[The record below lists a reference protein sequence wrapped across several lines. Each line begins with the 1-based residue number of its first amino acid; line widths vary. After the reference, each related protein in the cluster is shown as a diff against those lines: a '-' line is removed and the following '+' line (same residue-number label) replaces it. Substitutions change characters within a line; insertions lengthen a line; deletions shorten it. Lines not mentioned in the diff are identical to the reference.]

1 MNFVHAIIGE
11 LSTNYIVMYQGKYI
25 FSQIMDWVV
34 RYQFNQCVARY
45 EGEYWVKHFTCWEQ
59 FLALT
64 FGQLTHRKSLRDIV
78 VCLSAHREKLYHFG
92 FRSLPA
98 RNTFAHA
105 NEERDWRIWRDY
117 AALLIQEAGTLYAKD
132 HPDDLELNGPAYVID
147 STTIELCLRLFPWAR
162 LVKKR
167 AAVKLHL
174 ELNLAGNIP
183 SFFDF
188 SSGKEPDV
196 FFLDR
201 IAFEAGAYYAFDR
214 GHVDYRRLYAIHRAA
229 AFFVTRAKD
238 NMSFR
243 RLYSH
248 AVDKSAGV
256 RCDQTIVLKGYKARK
271 DYPEYL
277 RRIKYYDA
285 ETDQLYIFL
294 TNNFELDAF
303 TIALLYKHRWQ
314 IELFFKWVKQRL
326 NIEVFWGRS
335 ENAVKTQI
343 CTALCAYLLVAI
355 LKKRLGVE
363 RNSYE
368 ILQIL
373 TVSQFDK
380 KPLGKLISEFIPP
393 EENEQVQKQ
402 AKLWDY

>member
-1 MNFVHAIIGE
+1 MH
-11 LSTNYIVMYQGKYI
+11 QGKFV

-45 EGEYWVKHFTCWEQ
+45 HGEYWVKNFTCWEQ
-59 FLALT
+59 FLAMA
-64 FGQLTHRKSLRDIV
+64 FGQLARRESLRDIV
-78 VCLSAHREKLYHFG
+78 VCLNAHHEKLYHFG
-92 FRSLPA
+92 FRSPLVRTTLA
-98 RNTFAHA
+98 YA
-105 NEERDWRIWRDY
+105 NERRDWRIYRDY
-117 AALLIQEAGTLYAKD
+117 AQLLIQEARKLYAKD
-132 HPDDLELNGPAYVID
+132 HPFNLDLDGTAYVID
-147 STTIELCLRLFPWAR
+147 STTIELCLNLFPWAR

-174 ELNLAGNIP
+174 GLSLSGNIP

-201 IAFEAGAYYAFDR
+201 VSFESGAYYIMDR
-214 GHVDYRRLYAIHRAA
+214 GYVDYRRLFTIHQAG

-248 AVDKSAGV
+248 PVDKTTGA
-256 RCDQTIVLKGYKARK
+256 RCDQTIALKGYKARK
-271 DYPEYL
+271 AYPEHL

-285 ETDQLYIFL
+285 ETDQMYVFL
-294 TNNFELDAF
+294 TNNFTLDA
-303 TIALLYKHRWQ
+303 TIIALLYKYRWQ
-314 IELFFKWVKQRL
+314 IELFFKWVKQHL
-326 NIEVFWGRS
+326 NIQSFWGRS
-335 ENAVKTQI
+335 ENALKTQI
-343 CTALCAYLLVAI
+343 CIALCAYLLVAI
-355 LKKRLGVE
+355 MKKHLGVE

-373 TVSQFDK
+373 SVSQFDK
-380 KPLGKLISEFIPP
+380 KPLGKLISEFVLP
-393 EENEQVQKQ
+393 EELEQAQKQ

>member
-1 MNFVHAIIGE
+1 
-11 LSTNYIVMYQGKYI
+11 
-25 FSQIMDWVV
+25 MDWVV

-45 EGEYWVKHFTCWEQ
+45 RGEYWIKRFTCWEQ
-59 FLALT
+59 FLALV
-64 FGQLTHRKSLRDIV
+64 FGQLSQRKSLRDIV
-78 VCLSAHREKLYHFG
+78 VCLGAHREKLYHFG
-92 FRSLPA
+92 FRSPPA

-117 AALLIQEAGTLYAKD
+117 AAVLIAEARKRYAGD
-132 HPDDLELNGPAYVID
+132 HQDDLDLNGPAYVID

-201 IAFEAGAYYAFDR
+201 IAFEAGAYYAMDR
-214 GHVDYRRLYAIHRAA
+214 GYVDYGRLYAIHRAA

-248 AVDKSAGV
+248 TVDKSTGV
-256 RCDQTIVLKGYKARK
+256 RCDQTIVLRGYKARK
-271 DYPEYL
+271 DYPEHL

-285 ETDQLYIFL
+285 GTGQMYVFL
-294 TNNFELDAF
+294 TNNFDLDAP
-303 TIALLYKHRWQ
+303 TVALLYKYRWQ
-314 IELFFKWVKQRL
+314 IELFFKWVKQHL
-326 NIEVFWGRS
+326 SIEVFWGRS

-355 LKKRLGVE
+355 MKKNLDIT

-373 TVSQFDK
+373 NISLFDK
-380 KPLGKLISEFIPP
+380 KPLSQLISEFVPT
-393 EENEQVQKQ
+393 EETEQAQKQ

>member
-1 MNFVHAIIGE
+1 
-11 LSTNYIVMYQGKYI
+11 
-25 FSQIMDWVV
+25 MDYVV

-45 EGEYWVKHFTCWEQ
+45 HGEYWVKNFTCWEQ
-59 FLALT
+59 FLAMA
-64 FGQLTHRKSLRDIV
+64 FGQLSRRESLRDIV
-78 VCLSAHREKLYHFG
+78 VCLNAHREKLYHFG
-92 FRSLPA
+92 LRSSLVRTTLA
-98 RNTFAHA
+98 YA
-105 NEERDWRIWRDY
+105 NERRDWRIYRDY
-117 AALLIQEAGTLYAKD
+117 AQLLIREARKLYAGD
-132 HPDDLELNGPAYVID
+132 QLFNLDLDGTAYVID
-147 STTIELCLRLFPWAR
+147 STTIELCLNLFPWAR

-174 ELNLAGNIP
+174 GLSLSGNIP

-201 IAFEAGAYYAFDR
+201 IAFEPGAYYVMDR
-214 GHVDYRRLYAIHRAA
+214 GYVDYRRLFAIHQAG

-248 AVDKSAGV
+248 PVDKGTGV
-256 RCDQTIVLKGYKARK
+256 GCDQTIALAGYKARK
-271 DYPEYL
+271 DYPEHL

-285 ETDQLYIFL
+285 ETDQRYVFL
-294 TNNFELDAF
+294 TDNFTLESSV
-303 TIALLYKHRWQ
+303 IALLYKYRWQ
-314 IELFFKWVKQRL
+314 VELFFKWVKQHL
-326 NIEVFWGRS
+326 NIQSFWGRS

-343 CTALCAYLLVAI
+343 CTALCAYLLVATM
-355 LKKRLGVE
+355 KKRLGIE

-373 TVSQFDK
+373 SASQFDK
-380 KPLGKLISEFIPP
+380 KPLSQLISELVLP
-393 EENEQVQKQ
+393 EKSEQAQKQ